1 MSKKILPTLLFGL
14 TLLLAACSGDN
25 PIISPSAIGGEVTPA
40 TPNKL
45 VIEPGTAAVELGKTT
60 RLTTLFNQ
68 EGQIQR
74 NLPTTWVSLN
84 PDIATVDANGNIT
97 GLKPG
102 NARIK
107 AETLGQAAE
116 ALISVTLA
124 TSGGATT
131 PPASGG
137 GITTVNEDSNAPDEL
152 AKLRT
157 IVIRPVG
164 EAVQPITFKLSR
176 LGEQRQFEAIGK
188 DAEGQDIPNL
198 TFTWTSSREPVAT
211 VNSTGVVT
219 AVATGVSNLI
229 ATAGNVTSNT
239 VIVEVQSGIVNTL
252 IKFSE

>member
-45 VIEPGTAAVELGKTT
+45 VIEPGTASVELGKTT

-116 ALISVTLA
+116 ALVSVTLA
-124 TSGGATT
+124 TNGTGT
-131 PPASGG
+131 PPNPSG
-137 GITTVNEDSNAPDEL
+137 GITTVNENSNPPDEL

-157 IVIRPVG
+157 IVIKPVG

-198 TFTWTSSREPVAT
+198 TFTWTSSSEPVAT

-219 AVATGVSNLI
+219 AVATGVTNLI

>member
-45 VIEPGTAAVELGKTT
+45 VIEPGTASVELGKTT

-84 PDIATVDANGNIT
+84 PDIATVDANGSIT

-116 ALISVTLA
+116 ALVSVVLA
-124 TSGGATT
+124 TPGGTTT
-131 PPASGG
+131 PPTSG

-157 IVIRPVG
+157 IVIKPVG

-198 TFTWTSSREPVAT
+198 TFTWTSSSEPVAT

-219 AVATGVSNLI
+219 AVATGVTNLI